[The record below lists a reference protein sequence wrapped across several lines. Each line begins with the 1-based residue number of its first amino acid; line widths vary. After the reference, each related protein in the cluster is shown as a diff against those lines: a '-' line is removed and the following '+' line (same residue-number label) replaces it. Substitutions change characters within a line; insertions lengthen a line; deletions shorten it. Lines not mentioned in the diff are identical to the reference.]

1 MLRRFDIKDGCLEGS
16 IPKEL
21 GDLPVL
27 RLLVIK
33 NQPNLESR
41 LPKELSKLK
50 LLTKMDFSGNPM
62 VWPCNCTV
70 GDEECEKEK
79 LAGAHIPRDD
89 NGKQL
94 VHLYKHFNDG
104 TSKEYWQPN
113 KWGNC
118 IYCQRICGADG
129 GTRFDCGDNDYVFS
143 SKLCECGSNFNTP
156 NISPTDGSGA
166 NTVSGATHAFTC
178 AAGYVASGVAT
189 CTNGVWN
196 TPTCV

>member
-104 TSKEYWQPN
+104 TSKEYWRPN
-113 KWGNC
+113 RWGNC
-118 IYCQRICGADG
+118 IYCKRICSED
-129 GTRFDCGDNDYVFS
+129 GTRFDCGDDEYVS
-143 SKLCECGSNFNTP
+143 SPLLCE
-156 NISPTDGSGA
+156 
-166 NTVSGATHAFTC
+166 
-178 AAGYVASGVAT
+178 
-189 CTNGVWN
+189 
-196 TPTCV
+196 